1 MVEVIW
7 TDPALSDLD
16 DIAEYIALENMIAAK
31 MLVQSVFAKV
41 ERLELFPESGR
52 IPPELSHL
60 SYREVVAS
68 PCRVFYKH
76 EHEKDKVYILYV
88 MREERD
94 LRKFLLSRQ

>member
-31 MLVQSVFAKV
+31 ILVQSVFAKV

-52 IPPELSHL
+52 VPAELSHL

-68 PCRVFYKH
+68 PCRVFYKYAH
-76 EHEKDKVYILYV
+76 DKVYILYV